1 MSGTLLLDANVLLRL
16 LLGDDAEQA
25 ASALRLVEAAAADG
39 SGVVGASTLN
49 EVMFVLMG
57 PRLRTP
63 PLIAARH
70 LRTLLG
76 LGLTIVDRD
85 VVVRAVDLFERHHR
99 DWDDCLL
106 PAYALE
112 VTDGRIASFDRGLDR
127 IPGVQ
132 RLTPA

>member
-1 MSGTLLLDANVLLRL
+1 MSAPVLLDANVLLRL
-16 LLGDDAEQA
+16 ILDDHPEQA
-25 ASALRLVEAAAADG
+25 ASALRLIEAAVADG
-39 SGVVGASTLN
+39 TGAIVPSTLN
-49 EVMFVLMG
+49 EVMFVLTG

-76 LGLTIVDRD
+76 LGLTVIDRD
-85 VVVRAVDLFERHHR
+85 VVVRAVDIFERHHR

-106 PAYALE
+106 AAYALE
-112 VTDGRIASFDRGLDR
+112 ITDGRIASFDRGLDR
-127 IPGVQ
+127 IPGVE